1 MKPIINSVSLRA
13 GKRPLLASSGMK
25 AGIRLGFAIV
35 FLIGIAQ
42 AQKLPPDYI
51 PQTKFNSGQDVVPS
65 FDGWLRN
72 PDGTFTMVFGYLN
85 RNYKEE
91 LAIPAGPENKVEP
104 GGDLDRGQP
113 TWFLPRRHAWVFQ
126 VKVPADWGQKEL
138 VWTITS
144 HGRTEKAY
152 ATLQMEQEIIPRLIM
167 SRGNLSPGLDD
178 PNKPPSISI
187 IAPVS
192 AAIPGTPVALTTLVT
207 DDGLPKP
214 RAPRVTRA
222 PEPGKPLA
230 QTNSAGGGPR
240 MGLNVTWTQYRG
252 PAKVT
257 FDTSGPILVADGKA
271 VTAAHFSQPGTYV
284 LRATANDGELATT
297 SDVTVTI
304 H

>member
-1 MKPIINSVSLRA
+1 MGRVGL
-13 GKRPLLASSGMK
+13 GLA
-25 AGIRLGFAIV
+25 
-35 FLIGIAQ
+35 FLIGAVAH

-91 LAIPAGPENKVEP
+91 LAIPAGASNRVEP

-167 SRGNLSPGLDD
+167 SRGNLSPGLDNT
-178 PNKPPSISI
+178 NKPPSISI
-187 IAPVS
+187 EPAP
-192 AAIPGTPVALTTLVT
+192 AATLDNPVPLVARVA

-214 RAPRVTRA
+214 RAPKVVR
-222 PEPGKPLA
+222 PSEPGKPAA
-230 QTNSAGGGPR
+230 QTNSAEGRPR
-240 MGLNVTWTQYRG
+240 IGLNVTWSQYRG
-252 PAKVT
+252 PAKVI
-257 FDTSGPILVADGKA
+257 FDRSVPVLVGDGKA
-271 VTAAHFSQPGTYV
+271 VTAARFSQPGVYV
-284 LRATANDGELATT
+284 LRATANDGELSTT
-297 SDVTVTI
+297 SDLTITVAAK
-304 H
+304 

>member
-1 MKPIINSVSLRA
+1 MHNHARF
-13 GKRPLLASSGMK
+13 LLA
-25 AGIRLGFAIV
+25 AALAVAGFAG
-35 FLIGIAQ
+35 LAA

-72 PDGTFTMVFGYLN
+72 PDGSFTMVFGYLN

-91 LAIPAGPENKVEP
+91 LAIPAGPDNRVEP

-113 TWFLPRRHAWVFQ
+113 TWFLPRRHAWVYQ

-138 VWTITS
+138 VWSITA

-167 SRGNLSPGLDD
+167 SHGNLSPGLEN
-178 PNKPPSISI
+178 PNKPPAIS

-192 AAIPGTPVALTTLVT
+192 AAAVGSPVQLMATVT

-214 RAPRVTRA
+214 RAPKIVRA
-222 PEPGKPLA
+222 PEPGKPLS
-230 QTNSAGGGPR
+230 QSNSAEGRPR
-240 MGLNVTWTQYRG
+240 LGLNVSWSEYRG
-252 PAKVT
+252 PAKVIFET
-257 FDTSGPILVADGKA
+257 GGPVLVSDGKA
-271 VTAAHFSQPGTYV
+271 VTMARFSKAGTYV
-284 LRATANDGELATT
+284 LRAAANDGELSTT
-297 SDVTVTI
+297 ADVVI
-304 H
+304 EIP